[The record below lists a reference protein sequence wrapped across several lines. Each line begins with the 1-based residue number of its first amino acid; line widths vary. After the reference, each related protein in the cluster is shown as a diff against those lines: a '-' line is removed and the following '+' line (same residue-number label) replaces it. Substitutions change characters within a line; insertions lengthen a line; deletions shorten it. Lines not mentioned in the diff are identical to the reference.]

1 MKLKIPPALQV
12 AIFAFLIWLINKL
25 TEVKHLD
32 FEYQK
37 EFSWLIFGLGVV
49 IGIIAIYELGK
60 VQTTVDPRNPDKA
73 SKLVIVGIYKISRN
87 PMYLGLFFILLAF
100 IIKLGNLYA
109 LPVLI
114 IYVEYITTYQI
125 KPEETAL
132 KDLFGDDYSHYLKS
146 VRRWI

>member
-12 AIFAFLIWLINKL
+12 AIFAFLIWLISKL
-25 TEVKHLD
+25 TAVKHLD
-32 FEYQK
+32 FAYQK
-37 EFSWLIFGLGVV
+37 EFSWFIFALGVF
-49 IGIIAIYELGK
+49 IGIIAVYAFRIA
-60 VQTTVDPRNPDKA
+60 QTTVDPRSPDKA

-100 IIKLGNLYA
+100 VIKLGNLYA

-114 IYVEYITTYQI
+114 VFVWYITTFQI
-125 KPEETAL
+125 KPEEIAL
-132 KDLFGDDYSHYLKS
+132 KDRFGEDYSHYLKT

>member
-1 MKLKIPPALQV
+1 MKLKVPPALQV
-12 AIFAFLIWLINKL
+12 ATFAFLIWMTSKL
-25 TEVKHLD
+25 TAVKHIY

-37 EFSWLIFGLGVV
+37 EFSWFLFALGVF
-49 IGIIAIYELGK
+49 IGIIAVYAFRK
-60 VQTTVDPRNPDKA
+60 ARTTVDPRNPDKA

-100 IIKLGNLYA
+100 VIKLGNLYA
-109 LPVLI
+109 VPILI
-114 IYVEYITTYQI
+114 IYVWYITAFQI

-132 KDLFGDDYSHYLKS
+132 KDVFGKDYSNYLKT